1 MFNSLAAWVD
11 RRRSTNCTALCMN
24 SARPTLNL
32 EFHMSSGF
40 VYILA
45 GSVHQRCSCEA
56 RASHHAKIFKLSVNS
71 DSAFIARWR
80 ASTNEQTRAN
90 SNDAMKAL
98 LAFETDQCN
107 ILNASL
113 LRAISVRHSD
123 CRASAP
129 QEDQYVL
136 RRSGRQQI
144 FVVDLCSY
152 FSLREL
158 VEVTFLLDLVLRAR
172 CSK

>member
-1 MFNSLAAWVD
+1 MFNSLAAWVEP
-11 RRRSTNCTALCMN
+11 RRSTNCTALCMN

-32 EFHMSSGF
+32 DFHRSSCF

-56 RASHHAKIFKLSVNS
+56 RASHHAKIFKLFVNS

-80 ASTNEQTRAN
+80 ASTNERTRAN
-90 SNDAMKAL
+90 SNGAMKAL

-113 LRAISVRHSD
+113 LRSISVRPSD
-123 CRASAP
+123 CRESAP
-129 QEDQYVL
+129 REDQYVR

-144 FVVDLCSY
+144 FVVDQCSY
-152 FSLREL
+152 FSVRE
-158 VEVTFLLDLVLRAR
+158 VIEATFLLDLVLRAR